1 MHPDLVLLRDAVRL
15 VYAAVFYRRADSAV
29 SQERLAGIAHAMAAL
44 VPIYVRE
51 SHYVRESDMT
61 VLAAPRR
68 LTPAE
73 LAGAM
78 VRRGGAELHFS
89 DGRPALRDPQVTRTG
104 IEHVIRLLGG
114 ESASDP
120 EPDSES
126 ELRTELGL

>member
-1 MHPDLVLLRDAVRL
+1 MHADLVLLRDAVRL
-15 VYAAVFYRRADSAV
+15 VYAAVFHRRTDSAV

-44 VPIYVRE
+44 VPIYV
-51 SHYVRESDMT
+51 SDPEVT
-61 VLAAPRR
+61 GPAALRR

-73 LAGAM
+73 LSGAM

-89 DGRPALRDPQVTRTG
+89 DGRPALRDPRVTRTG

-114 ESASDP
+114 ESASDSEREP
-120 EPDSES
+120 ESES